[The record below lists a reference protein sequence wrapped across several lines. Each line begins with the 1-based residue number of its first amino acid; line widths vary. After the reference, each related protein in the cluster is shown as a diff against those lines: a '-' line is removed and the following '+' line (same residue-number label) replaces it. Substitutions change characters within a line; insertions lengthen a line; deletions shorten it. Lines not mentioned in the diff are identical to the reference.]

1 MPPGPMPGVTA
12 PPTRE
17 KKRGGR
23 PTLLTEELIT
33 KIVKHLDELAFFE
46 TACCLEGIP
55 PPTGREWLVRG
66 KRARR
71 DGKAHLKS
79 EALYAKFS
87 AAVDGAN
94 GRVEQKLIA
103 GIAVHGK
110 RDWKALAWVAKAKFP
125 QHFGTQPTAVVVDTE
140 ERQLEDG
147 TIEQTT
153 TIAVQRPPGDDADLT
168 DDDYA
173 DAAAFLLKRKR
184 LRQAQARQG
193 GASENG

>member
-1 MPPGPMPGVTA
+1 MPPGPMPGVPA
-12 PPTRE
+12 PNRR
-17 KKRGGR
+17 KVGR
-23 PTLLTEELIT
+23 PSLLTDELT
-33 KIVKHLDELAFFE
+33 AKIVKHLDELAFFE
-46 TACCLEGIP
+46 TACMLEGVP
-55 PPTGREWLVRG
+55 QKTGRDWLLRG
-66 KRARR
+66 QRAIREGR
-71 DGKAHLKS
+71 AHLKS
-79 EALYAKFS
+79 EAPFAKFS
-87 AAVDGAN
+87 DAVHGAL

-147 TIEQTT
+147 TVEQTT
-153 TIAVQRPPGDDADLT
+153 TIAVQRPAGDDADLT